1 MNTSCA
7 SRRSILRWLP
17 VRRPT
22 VGSQVVLFYADE
34 SGSEIVEWTVLAL
47 LIIVATY
54 VVMGQL
60 RIKLAEVFRS
70 LIERQF

>member
-1 MNTSCA
+1 
-7 SRRSILRWLP
+7 
-17 VRRPT
+17 